1 MWLRSKLKMRLSILS
16 AATIDQLLG
25 ISFFSCVS
33 ILNIIKHR
41 FLPLKHYIMMET
53 SPMENSRH
61 MIKLPRHMLR
71 LMCIT
76 SNRDKFPAKL
86 PVSSQNR
93 NIRIW
98 PVKSILKTC
107 RVYLKSTIPFNDFNK
122 NFIKNIC
129 KMVIKECL

>member
-16 AATIDQLLG
+16 AATIEQLLV

-98 PVKSILKTC
+98 PVKSILRPAVFTSRARFLSMISIRISSRTSVKW
-107 RVYLKSTIPFNDFNK
+107 S
-122 NFIKNIC
+122 
-129 KMVIKECL
+129 